1 MGQASARP
9 FCLNDWLYVFP
20 LGEFNYTEGLLDRER
35 QGCAAAASQPLKPQG
50 ADMFVRSSRYWINYA
65 LWAMAVFAICVAILD
80 GAAPARADEKITYL
94 FPAPPILPAFGPI
107 QIAKGKGYFSQ
118 AGLDVNYAVGRG
130 GVDVAKEVG
139 AGNVPLGGIVAD
151 APIVVR
157 QNGVPVKIVAL
168 FGGKGFMQLV
178 VRADS
183 GIQKPADLKGKTITV
198 MSYQDTTFY
207 ALLGLL
213 ASAGLTQND
222 VDIQAAGPVGVWQ
235 LVASGKSV
243 GMAGVPDWIPPVVA
257 AGVAIRVLPTDE
269 FFPHMA
275 QAIAA
280 SDQIIKD
287 RPELV
292 RSFVKAALHGMK
304 DIMDDPDKSAADFVK
319 FVPEWAGKEN
329 QVREAFTYYDK
340 LVYPGQKVLGAV
352 DPERMAKL
360 QDFYLAKG
368 IIQKK
373 TPVDE
378 LFTNQFVQ

>member
-1 MGQASARP
+1 MFVRP
-9 FCLNDWLYVFP
+9 SRFCLNRA
-20 LGEFNYTEGLLDRER
+20 LGV
-35 QGCAAAASQPLKPQG
+35 AAA
-50 ADMFVRSSRYWINYA
+50 FA
-65 LWAMAVFAICVAILD
+65 LCVAALHSI
-80 GAAPARADEKITYL
+80 APARADEKITYL

-107 QIAKGKGYFSQ
+107 QIAQGKGYFSQ

-130 GVDVAKEVG
+130 GVDVAKQVG

-183 GIQKPADLKGKTITV
+183 GIEKPADLKGKTITV
-198 MSYQDTTFY
+198 MSFQDTTFY

-213 ASAGLTQND
+213 ASAGLTKDD
-222 VDIQAAGPVGVWQ
+222 VDIQSAGPVGVWQ
-235 LVASGKSV
+235 MVATGKSV
-243 GMAGVPDWIPPVVA
+243 GMAGVPDWIPPVEA
-257 AGVAIRVLPTDE
+257 AGVAIKVIPTDE

-287 RPELV
+287 KPDMV
-292 RSFVKAALHGMK
+292 RAFVKAALHGMK
-304 DIMDDPDKSAADFVK
+304 DIMDDPDAAANDFVK
-319 FVPEWAGKEN
+319 FVPEWTGKED
-329 QVREAFTYYDK
+329 QVKEMFAYYDK
-340 LVYPGQKVLGAV
+340 LIYPGQKELGAV

-360 QDFYLAKG
+360 QDFYLKAG
-368 IIQKK
+368 IIEKK
-373 TPVDE
+373 SPVDD
-378 LFTNQFVQ
+378 LFTNQLVK